1 MKGRAITRGDLFPR
15 RLSWQ
20 PSVKIE
26 VEGQKSAD
34 GIVPKKKNREG
45 LNMSDK
51 DMIDTYIEN
60 AMKVENRKKKIEPS
74 LRGGS
79 EFYQV
84 LMRY

>member
-1 MKGRAITRGDLFPR
+1 
-15 RLSWQ
+15 
-20 PSVKIE
+20 
-26 VEGQKSAD
+26 
-34 GIVPKKKNREG
+34 
-45 LNMSDK
+45 MSDK